1 MKRFNLKN
9 YFLLRVKKNLEQNF
23 ETRNKM
29 TKIVMLNDVTYE
41 RIT

>member
-1 MKRFNLKN
+1 MKSFNLKD
-9 YFLLRVKKNLEQNF
+9 YFLLRLKKNIEQNF

-29 TKIVMLNDVTYE
+29 TKIVMLNNVSYE